1 MTSINT
7 LHFFCSGLLVVLL
20 LKLFSHYPILN
31 PLVKNNDGKWHC
43 KKYNR
48 ISRDGGTVL
57 FLFLLSICNPISNW
71 YLFIILFII
80 FFVGLSDDIYPLSI
94 PPRLALYLLA
104 SFIAIFMFDLT
115 SFTVTSII
123 VPVIVCICLPVFTI
137 NAFNIIDNMD
147 GVCILSFSI
156 CSIFLLFGFDIVI
169 FPVVGNILLYTVILF
184 APIFFAF
191 NVNGKTMLGNTG
203 STLLGFLVGLFC
215 VAAFIQTGNW
225 MKILTCIAYPTF
237 DFLFVVC
244 RRILE
249 GREPWIG
256 GTDHTSH
263 FLALRYG
270 EKWALFYIGLFQLSI
285 GLLGFNYL

>member
-7 LHFFCSGLLVVLL
+7 LNFFCSGLLVVLL

-57 FLFLLSICNPISNW
+57 FLFLLGICNPISNW
-71 YLFIILFII
+71 YLFITLLII
-80 FFVGLSDDIYPLSI
+80 FFVGLYDDIYPLSI
-94 PPRLALYLLA
+94 STRIALYLVA
-104 SFIAIFMFDLT
+104 SFTAM
-115 SFTVTSII
+115 
-123 VPVIVCICLPVFTI
+123 
-137 NAFNIIDNMD
+137 
-147 GVCILSFSI
+147 
-156 CSIFLLFGFDIVI
+156 
-169 FPVVGNILLYTVILF
+169 LF

-191 NVNGKTMLGNTG
+191 NAYGKTMLGNTG
-203 STLLGFLVGLFC
+203 STLLGFLIGLFC

-225 MKILTCIAYPTF
+225 IKILTCIAYPTL

>member
-7 LHFFCSGLLVVLL
+7 LNFFCSGLLVVLL

-80 FFVGLSDDIYPLSI
+80 FFVGLSDDICP
-94 PPRLALYLLA
+94 
-104 SFIAIFMFDLT
+104 
-115 SFTVTSII
+115 
-123 VPVIVCICLPVFTI
+123 
-137 NAFNIIDNMD
+137 
-147 GVCILSFSI
+147 
-156 CSIFLLFGFDIVI
+156 IFLLFGFDIVI
-169 FPVVGNILLYTVILF
+169 FPVVGNILLCTVILF

-191 NVNGKTMLGNTG
+191 NVYGKTMLGNTG

-225 MKILTCIAYPTF
+225 MKILTCIAYPTL